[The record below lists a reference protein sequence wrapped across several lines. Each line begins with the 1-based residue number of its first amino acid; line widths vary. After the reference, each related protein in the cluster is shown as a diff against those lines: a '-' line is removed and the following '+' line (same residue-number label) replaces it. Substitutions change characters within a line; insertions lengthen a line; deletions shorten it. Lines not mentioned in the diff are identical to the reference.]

1 MLIPLSSLLLRNK
14 LNVKQAID
22 YIAQAWDDVSVTTIR
37 NCWHATGI
45 LLGATELL
53 NADDLA
59 DVFVVVDLMPEFKFE
74 SEIARD
80 IEQYMQ
86 ILDEP
91 IATETILNDE
101 EIIVMVQ
108 ADMALEQDLDP
119 GDTDE
124 DEMPPPPLVSLQQA
138 CDALRK
144 TIRYQEQLEEGKGF
158 KLEYVNIMRKRLV
171 GLEYEYEKTKK
182 QSSILPFVTR
192 IE

>member
-22 YIAQAWDDVSVTTIR
+22 YIARAWDNVSITTIQ

-45 LLGATELL
+45 LPGATELL

-59 DVFVVVDLMPEFKFE
+59 DIFVVDLMPEFEFE
-74 SEIARD
+74 SEITRD

-91 IATETILNDE
+91 IATETILNNE
-101 EIIVMVQ
+101 EIIAMVQ
-108 ADMALEQDLDP
+108 TDMALEQDLDP

-124 DEMPPPPLVSLQQA
+124 NEMPPPLVSLQQA
-138 CDALRK
+138 CDVLRK
-144 TIRYQEQLEEGKGF
+144 TIRY
-158 KLEYVNIMRKRLV
+158 
-171 GLEYEYEKTKK
+171 
-182 QSSILPFVTR
+182 
-192 IE
+192 